1 MSEQVPDPESVAVTH
16 HGADAEFRFVDGVR
30 VRQPGTMVYLDFFQT
45 AGRDVAQTRG
55 SARLVMLP
63 SVLDSLIEQLS
74 ALRAAQP

>member
-1 MSEQVPDPESVAVTH
+1 
-16 HGADAEFRFVDGVR
+16 
-30 VRQPGTMVYLDFFQT
+30 MVYLDFFQT